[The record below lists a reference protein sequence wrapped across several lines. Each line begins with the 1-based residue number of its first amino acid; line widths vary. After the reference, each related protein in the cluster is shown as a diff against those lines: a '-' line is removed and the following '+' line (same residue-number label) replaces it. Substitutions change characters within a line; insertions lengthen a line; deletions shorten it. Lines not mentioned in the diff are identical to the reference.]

1 MAYADDILVFLTWP
15 DQFATLFQLFALY
28 SQASNVRLNRRK
40 TVAVSW
46 VVANTLN
53 GNKLFQAEGILHWQD
68 RSSPECTVYLGYP
81 LNSNKVLPHFNL
93 ERTRIVAC
101 TILSIWK
108 AHWRYIFDNAA
119 FVPQAATAETI
130 AASLRIAKAN
140 DLVSRYRLVPS
151 VSFYFQ
157 FNFFWT
163 DGPRC
168 PSLNKLSY
176 THKKRVY
183 LFSMQNCI
191 ST

>member
-1 MAYADDILVFLTWP
+1 MQHCFSSLHC
-15 DQFATLFQLFALY
+15 TLKRQM
-28 SQASNVRLNRRK
+28 SDSIDVRRSRYL
-40 TVAVSW
+40 W

-93 ERTRIVAC
+93 ERTHIVAC
-101 TILSIWK
+101 TIMSIWK